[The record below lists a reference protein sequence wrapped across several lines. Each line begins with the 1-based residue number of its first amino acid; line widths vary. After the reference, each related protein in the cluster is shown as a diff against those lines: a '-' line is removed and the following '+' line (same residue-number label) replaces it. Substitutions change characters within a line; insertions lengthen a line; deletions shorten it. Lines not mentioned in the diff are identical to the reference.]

1 MRSRDKKVLRAAL
14 ACILTPLIFG
24 AVGALWTACTPYEQ
38 LWYTCKWQ
46 ATTVVGATV
55 ERGTYSIPAANESTA
70 VILIGSIVRKTPSPS
85 AVSPSKY
92 KYQPNSVYVDPS
104 SCTST
109 LCSNACSMGP
119 LPQGLTGS
127 GGGNNLCSE
136 VGGVG
141 GGLGAGGGSSTSG
154 FGGASSGTGLG
165 GNFGTGVDST
175 GIGVATSSVS
185 GAGGA

>member
-1 MRSRDKKVLRAAL
+1 
-14 ACILTPLIFG
+14 
-24 AVGALWTACTPYEQ
+24 
-38 LWYTCKWQ
+38 
-46 ATTVVGATV
+46 
-55 ERGTYSIPAANESTA
+55 
-70 VILIGSIVRKTPSPS
+70 
-85 AVSPSKY
+85 
-92 KYQPNSVYVDPS
+92 
-104 SCTST
+104 
-109 LCSNACSMGP
+109 MGP